1 MAKGSTLTVSAQTA
15 EALRSAA
22 DDVGAASVGELLR
35 LAAKTPELV
44 QRAYL
49 EGLRGEVDARIT
61 RLGKS
66 ARPKA
71 SRGGSAQ
78 ASQASRGSSAQ
89 GSDGGRMPDPNPTT
103 DGFSATS
110 LEAVPDVCPRPV
122 APAPGTT
129 GGRVA
134 AQPGAGGRD
143 QPGTSRLAK

>member
-78 ASQASRGSSAQ
+78 GSQASRGSSAQ
-89 GSDGGRMPDPNPTT
+89 GSDGGGQASGGTALFG
-103 DGFSATS
+103 DG
-110 LEAVPDVCPRPV
+110 
-122 APAPGTT
+122 G
-129 GGRVA
+129 
-134 AQPGAGGRD
+134 
-143 QPGTSRLAK
+143 